1 MHSKDLYS
9 NAKVVKR
16 HKNQRKTSIELIKK
30 IIPRSTSGSYD
41 LNPFLNE
48 SSYAPQH
55 IRNQNKVDDFRVDN
69 ETLSS
74 DLTSSSTSNNTEMTS
89 SSHSESNVR
98 IKSTKKASN
107 TPQNSF
113 PTAVSVE
120 LPKKRTCFGFPILCF
135 AYFAAIYTLVS
146 KLELP
151 MLIERF
157 LLFKKT
163 LMHDIC
169 MTYEEPYWSI

>member
-9 NAKVVKR
+9 NAKVVKK
-16 HKNQRKTSIELIKK
+16 HKYPRKTSKELIKK

-48 SSYAPQH
+48 SNYVSH
-55 IRNQNKVDDFRVDN
+55 NNKNQNKVDDYRVEN

-74 DLTSSSTSNNTEMTS
+74 ELTSNSTSNNTVMTS
-89 SSHSESNVR
+89 SNFSESKIQ
-98 IKSTKKASN
+98 IKSNKNLNNGMMK
-107 TPQNSF
+107 NSF
-113 PTAVSVE
+113 STASTVE

-146 KLELP
+146 KEFEFLKIKWFFC
-151 MLIERF
+151 LISR
-157 LLFKKT
+157 
-163 LMHDIC
+163 
-169 MTYEEPYWSI
+169 